1 MDKDL
6 SKRVK
11 SVSEIKNHPWLRDVN
26 WNEVLEKNIQP
37 PFIPSIYE
45 SNFDSNYQDLP
56 VEYEEF
62 MNPEKRYS
70 TDRR

>member
-11 SVSEIKNHPWLRDVN
+11 SVSEIKNHPWLRDVD
-26 WNEVLEKNIQP
+26 WNDVLEKNIKP

-45 SNFDSNYQDLP
+45 SNFDSNY
-56 VEYEEF
+56 
-62 MNPEKRYS
+62 
-70 TDRR
+70 